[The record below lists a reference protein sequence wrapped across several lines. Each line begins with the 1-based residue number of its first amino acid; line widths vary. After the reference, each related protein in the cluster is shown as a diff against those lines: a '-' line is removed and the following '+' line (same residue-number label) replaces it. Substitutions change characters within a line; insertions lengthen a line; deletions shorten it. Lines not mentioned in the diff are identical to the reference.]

1 MKAAQKASGW
11 ETEREQLIAER
22 DQLMRLLTETEEA
35 AAIALERQIA
45 TAVDRVRNELIGETD
60 KLRWELQEAAKA
72 SKEWAAERARLVAD
86 SERSAQML
94 SGSDEAAAIALERQI
109 STAVEGTRK
118 ELNAKLAAQ
127 KDEHQRALADIEN
140 NRSGKFHK
148 EMTAVVASVRGELEA
163 EANKLRKEIEKLK
176 GERDQAQMQL
186 TDVQNEH
193 SHCKSA
199 GEHAAANAQME
210 NELSR
215 LREELSHAQQLVTEY
230 EQLAAEREETNKL
243 LSEALDKQRGSAAE
257 EEKATVQKLRAEL
270 ETQLRKAAEERK
282 KLERDLEEALEAA
295 TARQIPTSGDAVDL
309 EAIRQEAAR
318 VEASLQEIIKAVED
332 PAAELSFVVRKNV
345 ERAQLDSYLQGL
357 RFAASGK

>member
-1 MKAAQKASGW
+1 
-11 ETEREQLIAER
+11 
-22 DQLMRLLTETEEA
+22 
-35 AAIALERQIA
+35 
-45 TAVDRVRNELIGETD
+45 
-60 KLRWELQEAAKA
+60 
-72 SKEWAAERARLVAD
+72 
-86 SERSAQML
+86 ML

-127 KDEHQRALADIEN
+127 KEEHERALAAIEN

-186 TDVQNEH
+186 ADVQNEH

-199 GEHAAANAQME
+199 GEHAAVHAQVE

-243 LSEALDKQRGSAAE
+243 LSEALDKQRASVVEG
-257 EEKATVQKLRAEL
+257 EKAAVQKVRAEL
-270 ETQLRKAAEERK
+270 DAQLKKALEEQNRLQQELQRISAAADQGVQERQ

-295 TARQIPTSGDAVDL
+295 TARQVQPAVDTVDL
-309 EAIRQEAAR
+309 EAIRQETTR
-318 VEASLQEIIKAVED
+318 VEASLQEIIKAIED
-332 PAAELSFVVRKNV
+332 PSAELSFVVRKNV